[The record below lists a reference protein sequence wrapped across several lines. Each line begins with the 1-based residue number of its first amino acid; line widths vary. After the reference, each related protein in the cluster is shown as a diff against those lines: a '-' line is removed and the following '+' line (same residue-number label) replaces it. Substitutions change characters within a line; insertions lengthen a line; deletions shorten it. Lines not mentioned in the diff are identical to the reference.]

1 MPEQKIKPR
10 NKGRVK
16 RTYVHRPNAIHITL
30 YSPHGDPV
38 PRAILNEATQAV
50 TDIALANNL
59 LVGLADT

>member
-1 MPEQKIKPR
+1 MPEQKNKSR
-10 NKGRVK
+10 NRGRAK

-38 PRAILNEATQAV
+38 PRAILNEATEVVTQIAV
-50 TDIALANNL
+50 ANGL